1 MVDNAVSTA
10 RMQILARLARP
21 TAHEVRGALSALHIH
36 LELLAGALDTDDAAV
51 RERRARHLAVLKE
64 ECGRLQQVT
73 DAFIALASL
82 ADVDADVRTVVAG
95 VVEAVRPLAIT
106 RQVRLEAAP
115 VMQGTCRGS
124 ELEASRQRLL
134 DVLVDILASATAG
147 SAVRIEPGPRGRSVR
162 VYGAD
167 GACVDVPLAASQGRD
182 DG

>member
-162 VYGAD
+162 VHGAD